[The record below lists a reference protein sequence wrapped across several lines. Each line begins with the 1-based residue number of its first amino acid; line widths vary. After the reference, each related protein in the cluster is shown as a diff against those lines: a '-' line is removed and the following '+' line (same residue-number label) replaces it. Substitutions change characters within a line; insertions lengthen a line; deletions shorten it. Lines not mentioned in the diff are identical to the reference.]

1 MSEFINKLLSGDLD
15 GFRQQVFDTLYQKAG
30 ENFEER
36 KTEIA
41 NNLYSTPEQEAD
53 EIEEVEETEE

>member
-1 MSEFINKLLSGDLD
+1 MSDFINKLLSGDLD
-15 GFRQQVFDTLYQKAG
+15 GFRQQVFDTLYQKAD

-53 EIEEVEETEE
+53 EVEEVEETEE

>member
-1 MSEFINKLLSGDLD
+1 LD
-15 GFRQQVFDTLYQKAG
+15 GFRQEIFNTLYQRAG
-30 ENFEER
+30 ESFEER

-53 EIEEVEETEE
+53 EVEEVEETEE

>member
-53 EIEEVEETEE
+53 GIEEVEETEE